1 MAKSR
6 NVFGLCDICGF
17 RYRLN
22 QLKKTSY
29 GAMVCPTDYD
39 GAYDLKN
46 HPQNKAPNTRRQI
59 FIENARPDNN
69 SDRNL
74 DWQNAS
80 SNNWENTDKNWNTI

>member
-1 MAKSR
+1 MANSK

-29 GAMVCPTDYD
+29 GSMVCPTDYD

-46 HPQNKAPNTRRQI
+46 HPQNKPASLREDPSIR
-59 FIENARPDNN
+59 NARIDDTGRALTWEQA
-69 SDRNL
+69 SFTWDDTTQDRW
-74 DWQNAS
+74 WQ
-80 SNNWENTDKNWNTI
+80 TI